1 MLTEFSMDTEV
12 LVRLSTFAGLFAV
25 FAVWEL
31 VAPRRTQHH
40 SRSVRWLN
48 NLALTVLNGLVVRL
62 GIPLAAVG
70 TAIVA
75 QDQNL
80 GLLNQVT
87 LPAWFA
93 MVVAILALDLILY
106 FQHLVFHHVDFLW
119 RLHRMHHAD
128 LEVDVTTGLRFHPIE
143 IVLSMA
149 IKMAAV
155 LVLML
160 PTLPVLGALGQSK
173 RGIFAPHDDLGGWRK
188 AFWMRHGD
196 QIRACAAEAMR
207 TTRAVSF
214 RRDRA
219 MTGLV
224 ASGICD
230 LVDEHGREM
239 RARDLVEGWRREAD
253 GIANR
258 RSVTR
263 EGLEQTA
270 GFFRQAVFQVP
281 EQKRREASRQQR

>member
-1 MLTEFSMDTEV
+1 MSEISMNAEV

-31 VAPRRTQHH
+31 LAPRRTQHH

-48 NLALTVLNGLVVRL
+48 NLAIMVLNGLIVRL

-106 FQHLVFHHVDFLW
+106 LQHLVFHHVDFLW

-155 LVLML
+155 LVLGA
-160 PTLPVLGALGQSK
+160 PVVAVIAFEVLLNASSLFNHANIRIPDKVDRIMRYFIVTPDMHRVHHSVVRQETDSNFGFNVPWWDYLFGTYRASPQAGHTGMK
-173 RGIFAPHDDLGGWRK
+173 VGIEYF
-188 AFWMRHGD
+188 
-196 QIRACAAEAMR
+196 R
-207 TTRAVSF
+207 TQ
-214 RRDRA
+214 
-219 MTGLV
+219 
-224 ASGICD
+224 
-230 LVDEHGREM
+230 
-239 RARDLVEGWRREAD
+239 RDLWLDHLLLQPFRKP
-253 GIANR
+253 
-258 RSVTR
+258 
-263 EGLEQTA
+263 A
-270 GFFRQAVFQVP
+270 G
-281 EQKRREASRQQR
+281 

>member
-1 MLTEFSMDTEV
+1 MFSEISMDAEV

-31 VAPRRTQHH
+31 LAPRRTQHH

-48 NLALTVLNGLVVRL
+48 NLAIMVLNGLIVRL

-75 QDQNL
+75 QDQSL
-80 GLLNQVT
+80 GLLNQVS

-106 FQHLVFHHVDFLW
+106 LQHLVFHHVDFLW

-155 LVLML
+155 LVLGA
-160 PTLPVLGALGQSK
+160 PVVAV
-173 RGIFAPHDDLGGWRK
+173 I
-188 AFWMRHGD
+188 AFEVLLNASSLFNHAN
-196 QIRACAAEAMR
+196 IRIPEKMDRILRYFIVTPDMHRVHHSVVRQETDSNFGFNVPWWDYLFGTYRASPQAGHIGMKVGVEYFR
-207 TTRAVSF
+207 T
-214 RRDRA
+214 
-219 MTGLV
+219 
-224 ASGICD
+224 
-230 LVDEHGREM
+230 
-239 RARDLVEGWRREAD
+239 ARDLWLDHLLLQPFRKP
-253 GIANR
+253 
-258 RSVTR
+258 
-263 EGLEQTA
+263 A
-270 GFFRQAVFQVP
+270 G
-281 EQKRREASRQQR
+281 

>member
-1 MLTEFSMDTEV
+1 MLSEISLDAEV

-31 VAPRRTQHH
+31 LSPRRTQSH

-48 NLALTVLNGLVVRL
+48 NLAIMVLNGLVVRL

-70 TAIVA
+70 TAIAA

-93 MVVAILALDLILY
+93 MVVAIVALDLILY
-106 FQHLVFHHVDFLW
+106 LQHLVFHHVDFLW

-155 LVLML
+155 LVLGA
-160 PTLPVLGALGQSK
+160 PVVAVIAFEVLLNASSLFNHANIRIPDKVDRVMRYFIVTPDMHRVHHSVVQQETDSNFGFNVPWWDYLFGTYRASPQAGHIGMK
-173 RGIFAPHDDLGGWRK
+173 VGIEHF
-188 AFWMRHGD
+188 
-196 QIRACAAEAMR
+196 R
-207 TTRAVSF
+207 TP
-214 RRDRA
+214 
-219 MTGLV
+219 
-224 ASGICD
+224 
-230 LVDEHGREM
+230 
-239 RARDLVEGWRREAD
+239 RDLWLDHLLLQPFRKP
-253 GIANR
+253 
-258 RSVTR
+258 
-263 EGLEQTA
+263 A
-270 GFFRQAVFQVP
+270 G
-281 EQKRREASRQQR
+281 

>member
-1 MLTEFSMDTEV
+1 MLSEISMNAEV

-31 VAPRRTQHH
+31 LAPRRTQHH

-48 NLALTVLNGLVVRL
+48 NLAIMVLNGLIVRL

-106 FQHLVFHHVDFLW
+106 LQHLVFHHVDFLW

-155 LVLML
+155 LVLGA
-160 PTLPVLGALGQSK
+160 PVVAVIAFEVLLNASSLFNHANIRIPDKVDRIMRYFIVTPDMHRVHHSVVRQETDSNFGFNVPWWDYLFGTYRASPQAGHTGMK
-173 RGIFAPHDDLGGWRK
+173 VGIEYF
-188 AFWMRHGD
+188 
-196 QIRACAAEAMR
+196 R
-207 TTRAVSF
+207 T
-214 RRDRA
+214 
-219 MTGLV
+219 
-224 ASGICD
+224 
-230 LVDEHGREM
+230 
-239 RARDLVEGWRREAD
+239 ARDLWLDHLLLQPFRKP
-253 GIANR
+253 
-258 RSVTR
+258 
-263 EGLEQTA
+263 A
-270 GFFRQAVFQVP
+270 G
-281 EQKRREASRQQR
+281 

>member
-1 MLTEFSMDTEV
+1 M

-31 VAPRRTQHH
+31 LAPRRTQHH

-48 NLALTVLNGLVVRL
+48 NLAIMVLNGLIVRL

-80 GLLNQVT
+80 GLLNLVT

-106 FQHLVFHHVDFLW
+106 LQHLVFHHVDFLW

-155 LVLML
+155 LVLGA
-160 PTLPVLGALGQSK
+160 PVVAVIAFEVLLNASSLFNHANIRIPDRVDRIMRYFIVTPDMHRVHHSVVRQETDSNFGFNVPWWDYLFGTYRASPQAGHIGMK
-173 RGIFAPHDDLGGWRK
+173 VGIEYF
-188 AFWMRHGD
+188 
-196 QIRACAAEAMR
+196 R
-207 TTRAVSF
+207 TQ
-214 RRDRA
+214 
-219 MTGLV
+219 
-224 ASGICD
+224 
-230 LVDEHGREM
+230 
-239 RARDLVEGWRREAD
+239 RDLWLDHLLLQPFRKP
-253 GIANR
+253 
-258 RSVTR
+258 
-263 EGLEQTA
+263 A
-270 GFFRQAVFQVP
+270 G
-281 EQKRREASRQQR
+281 

>member
-1 MLTEFSMDTEV
+1 MLSEISMDVEV

-31 VAPRRTQHH
+31 LAPRRTQYY

-48 NLALTVLNGLVVRL
+48 NLAIMVLNGLIVRL

-70 TAIVA
+70 MAIVA

-106 FQHLVFHHVDFLW
+106 LQHLVFHHVDFLW

-155 LVLML
+155 LVLGA
-160 PTLPVLGALGQSK
+160 PVVAVIAFEVLLNASSLFNHANIRIPDKADRIMRYFIVTPDMHRVHHSVVRQETDSNFGFNVPWWDYLFGTYRASPQAGHIGMK
-173 RGIFAPHDDLGGWRK
+173 VGIEYF
-188 AFWMRHGD
+188 
-196 QIRACAAEAMR
+196 R
-207 TTRAVSF
+207 T
-214 RRDRA
+214 
-219 MTGLV
+219 
-224 ASGICD
+224 
-230 LVDEHGREM
+230 
-239 RARDLVEGWRREAD
+239 ARDLWLDHLLVQPFRKP
-253 GIANR
+253 
-258 RSVTR
+258 
-263 EGLEQTA
+263 A
-270 GFFRQAVFQVP
+270 G
-281 EQKRREASRQQR
+281 

>member
-1 MLTEFSMDTEV
+1 MSEISLDAEV
-12 LVRLSTFAGLFAV
+12 LVRLSSFAGLFAV

-31 VAPRRTQHH
+31 LAPRRTQYH

-48 NLALTVLNGLVVRL
+48 NLAIMVLNGLVVRL

-70 TAIVA
+70 TAMVA

-93 MVVAILALDLILY
+93 MAMAIVALDLILY
-106 FQHLVFHHVDFLW
+106 LQHLVFHHVDFLW

-155 LVLML
+155 LVLGA
-160 PTLPVLGALGQSK
+160 PVVAV
-173 RGIFAPHDDLGGWRK
+173 I
-188 AFWMRHGD
+188 AFEVLLNASSLFNHANIRIPDKVDRFMRHFIVTPDMHRVHHSVVRQETDSNFGFNVPWWD
-196 QIRACAAEAMR
+196 YLFKTYRASPQAGHTGMEVGIEHFR
-207 TTRAVSF
+207 TP
-214 RRDRA
+214 
-219 MTGLV
+219 
-224 ASGICD
+224 
-230 LVDEHGREM
+230 
-239 RARDLVEGWRREAD
+239 RDLWLDHLLLQPFRK
-253 GIANR
+253 
-258 RSVTR
+258 SV
-263 EGLEQTA
+263 G
-270 GFFRQAVFQVP
+270 
-281 EQKRREASRQQR
+281 

>member
-1 MLTEFSMDTEV
+1 MDAEV

-31 VAPRRTQHH
+31 LAPRRTQHH

-48 NLALTVLNGLVVRL
+48 NLAIMVLNGLIVRL

-87 LPAWFA
+87 LPGWFV

-106 FQHLVFHHVDFLW
+106 LQHLVFHHVDFLW

-155 LVLML
+155 LVLGA
-160 PTLPVLGALGQSK
+160 PVIAVIAFEVLLNASSLFNHANIRIPEKVDRIMRYFIVTPDMHRVHHSVVRQETDSNFGFNVPWWDYLFGTYRASPQAGHIGMK
-173 RGIFAPHDDLGGWRK
+173 VGIEHF
-188 AFWMRHGD
+188 
-196 QIRACAAEAMR
+196 R
-207 TTRAVSF
+207 T
-214 RRDRA
+214 
-219 MTGLV
+219 
-224 ASGICD
+224 
-230 LVDEHGREM
+230 
-239 RARDLVEGWRREAD
+239 ARDLWLD
-253 GIANR
+253 HLLI
-258 RSVTR
+258 
-263 EGLEQTA
+263 QP
-270 GFFRQAVFQVP
+270 FRKP
-281 EQKRREASRQQR
+281 SG

>member
-1 MLTEFSMDTEV
+1 MDAEV

-31 VAPRRTQHH
+31 LAPRRTQHH

-48 NLALTVLNGLVVRL
+48 NLAIMVLNGLIVRL

-80 GLLNQVT
+80 GLLNLVS

-93 MVVAILALDLILY
+93 MIVAILALDLILY
-106 FQHLVFHHVDFLW
+106 LQHLVFHHVDFLW

-155 LVLML
+155 LVLGA
-160 PTLPVLGALGQSK
+160 PVVAVIAFEVLLNASSLFNHANIRIPEKVDRIMRYFIVTPDMHRVHHSVVRQETNSNFGFNVPWWDYLFGTYRASPQAGHLGMK
-173 RGIFAPHDDLGGWRK
+173 VGIEYF
-188 AFWMRHGD
+188 
-196 QIRACAAEAMR
+196 R
-207 TTRAVSF
+207 TQ
-214 RRDRA
+214 
-219 MTGLV
+219 
-224 ASGICD
+224 
-230 LVDEHGREM
+230 
-239 RARDLVEGWRREAD
+239 RDLWLDHLLLQPFRK
-253 GIANR
+253 
-258 RSVTR
+258 
-263 EGLEQTA
+263 TA
-270 GFFRQAVFQVP
+270 G
-281 EQKRREASRQQR
+281 

>member
-1 MLTEFSMDTEV
+1 MDIEV

-31 VAPRRTQHH
+31 LAPRRTQYH

-48 NLALTVLNGLVVRL
+48 NLAIMVLNGLIVRL

-80 GLLNQVT
+80 GLLNQMA
-87 LPAWFA
+87 LPAWLA

-106 FQHLVFHHVDFLW
+106 LQHLIFHHVDFLW

-155 LVLML
+155 LVLGAPVIAVIAFEVLLNASSLFNHANIRIPEKVDPVHAVLYRDTGHAPGAPLNSAPGNRQQFRLQRTLVGLSVRNL
-160 PTLPVLGALGQSK
+160 PGLTTGRAYGHESRYRVLP
-173 RGIFAPHDDLGGWRK
+173 
-188 AFWMRHGD
+188 
-196 QIRACAAEAMR
+196 
-207 TTRAVSF
+207 
-214 RRDRA
+214 DRA
-219 MTGLV
+219 
-224 ASGICD
+224 
-230 LVDEHGREM
+230 
-239 RARDLVEGWRREAD
+239 
-253 GIANR
+253 
-258 RSVTR
+258 
-263 EGLEQTA
+263 
-270 GFFRQAVFQVP
+270 
-281 EQKRREASRQQR
+281 